1 MKTGIGYKLFEMNQE
16 GKLFPLFIGKTKETK
31 MNEWLHAEHIPC
43 KGFSVRSG
51 WHIGTI
57 PSAPWLM
64 SADGTYKSQRSKY
77 WKRVWCEVEYNT
89 NYDYTDNALKQ
100 KKKCFEHCPENGYYL
115 FREVGD
121 RIWVI
126 TSDIKVNKILD
137 ENERKQILEAEGFD
151 EAKEFEPYKNA
162 MMKRMKKGA

>member
-1 MKTGIGYKLFEMNQE
+1 MAIGYKLFEMDQE
-16 GKLFPLFIGKTKETK
+16 GKLFPLFIGKTKETEINK
-31 MNEWLHAEHIPC
+31 WIHAEHIPS
-43 KGFSVRSG
+43 KGFSIRSG

-64 SADGTYKSQRSKY
+64 SVDGTYKSQRSKY

-89 NYDYTDNALKQ
+89 NYNYTDDALKQ
-100 KKKCFEHCPENGYYL
+100 KKKCFQYCPDNGYYL
-115 FREVGD
+115 FREVGN
-121 RIWVI
+121 RTWVI
-126 TSDIKVNKILD
+126 TSDIKVNKIIT
-137 ENERKQILEAEGFD
+137 ESERKQILLIEGFN